1 MKLDKEMVQGKSDN
15 KIELRLRAE
24 TLTRQV

>member
-15 KIELRLRAE
+15 KIELRLRVE
-24 TLTRQV
+24 TLT

>member
-1 MKLDKEMVQGKSDN
+1 MKLDKEMVQGKSNN

-24 TLTRQV
+24 TMT

>member
-15 KIELRLRAE
+15 KTELRLRAE
-24 TLTRQV
+24 TLT

>member
-1 MKLDKEMVQGKSDN
+1 MKLDKEMVQGKSNN

-24 TLTRQV
+24 TLTW

>member
-15 KIELRLRAE
+15 KIELRLGAE
-24 TLTRQV
+24 TLT

>member
-24 TLTRQV
+24 TLT

>member
-1 MKLDKEMVQGKSDN
+1 MKLDKEMVQEKSDN

-24 TLTRQV
+24 TLT

>member
-24 TLTRQV
+24 TLTR